1 VQKAWEEIDVPQCGY
16 CQAGQIMVAAAL
28 LKQKKNPS
36 DADIDAAMSNIC
48 RCGTY
53 NRIRAAVHKAATLQG
68 GKTAS
73 AAGGKTASAAG
84 VDDAPR
90 SLFERAEVSK

>member
-1 VQKAWEEIDVPQCGY
+1 MRLSIAPAPVAPTRGKTPRMKANEVITIG
-16 CQAGQIMVAAAL
+16 
-28 LKQKKNPS
+28 
-36 DADIDAAMSNIC
+36 
-48 RCGTY
+48 R

-90 SLFERAEVSK
+90 SLFEHQEATK